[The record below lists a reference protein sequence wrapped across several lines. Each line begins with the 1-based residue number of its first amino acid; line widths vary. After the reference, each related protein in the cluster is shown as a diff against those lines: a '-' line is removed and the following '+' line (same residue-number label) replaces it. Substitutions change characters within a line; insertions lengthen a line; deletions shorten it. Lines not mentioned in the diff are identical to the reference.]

1 MYFLNPNSI
10 KNKLQFIII
19 ITSAI
24 VLLLASTA
32 FIVNDLFT
40 FRRQMVSD
48 LFVLADLV
56 GINSTAGL
64 IFKNSQTAEEN
75 IAALKANKHI
85 IVAQIYSK
93 DGTLFASYFR
103 EGLDQDSLSKHLSVS
118 MSEKYFLHSQ
128 KKQAR
133 DKIEESFVFHNNHL
147 GIFKPIIFQK
157 EIIGTVYIQSDLD
170 AFNER
175 LFWAIGIVGIVML
188 VSLLLAFFL
197 SIKFHRTITT
207 PILNLLETMKE
218 VSTDKIYSH
227 RAKKTTYD
235 EISKL
240 IDGFNEMLAEIE
252 KRDIALAETRDQAM
266 AASQAKSTFLA
277 NMSHELRTPLNGIL
291 GYAQLLLQ
299 QDEGLKVTYKEGLEV
314 IQHSGEYL
322 LTLINDILDL
332 SKVEA
337 GKIELEP
344 INFHF
349 GEFIKEIAKLFKMR
363 ANQSELYFTYKA
375 SNSLPSGICADEKR
389 LRQILINLLGNA
401 IKFTPEEGNVNF
413 EVDYYDDKIHFKIA
427 DTGIGIAKDELK
439 HIFSPFQQ
447 AGDSNYRKQGTGLG
461 LSISKELVEMMG
473 GKLHVESI
481 VGKGSTFWM
490 ALDLPVVSHNIKKQ
504 PLKKQIIGYQ
514 RISTEKGKDSKKDS
528 ESPLKI
534 LLVEDNNE
542 NRSVLRNI
550 LEPLNFEIVE
560 ATNGIEG
567 VNLAYDCIPDLI
579 IMDLIMPEMNGFEAT
594 RKIRKIPE
602 LQEIPII
609 ATSASVFEYHR
620 QESLK
625 VGCHDFM
632 PKPFGE
638 DLLRLVGQYLKLQWI
653 YKETLEEFSVQNI
666 NEHPSEK
673 SPDEEIQSS
682 IKLQAEQANHFF
694 ILSMK
699 GDIMGILEFATQL
712 EQSDA
717 QLTPFANI
725 IRDLANN
732 FKVEKLRKLA
742 KKHKKLQN
750 NLDI

>member
-1 MYFLNPNSI
+1 
-10 KNKLQFIII
+10 
-19 ITSAI
+19 
-24 VLLLASTA
+24 
-32 FIVNDLFT
+32 
-40 FRRQMVSD
+40 MVSD

-64 IFKNSQTAEEN
+64 KFNISETAEEN

-85 IVAQIYSK
+85 IVAHIYSK

-103 EGLDQDSLSKHLSVS
+103 EGLVQDSLSKHSSVS
-118 MSEKYFLHSQ
+118 ENYFLHCNCQ
-128 KKQAR
+128 KKQAHE
-133 DKIEESFVFHNNHL
+133 KIEESFFLHNNHFD
-147 GIFKPIIFQK
+147 IFKPIIFK
-157 EIIGTVYIQSDLD
+157 NEFIGTVYIQSDLD

-188 VSLLLAFFL
+188 ISLLLAFFL
-197 SIKFHRTITT
+197 SLKFQRTITT
-207 PILNLLETMKE
+207 PILNLLETIKE

-227 RAKKTTYD
+227 RAKKTTDD
-235 EISKL
+235 EIGKL
-240 IDGFNEMLAEIE
+240 IDGFNEMLVEIE
-252 KRDIALAETRDQAM
+252 RRDIALAEARDQAM
-266 AASQAKSTFLA
+266 AANQAKTTFLA

-291 GYAQLLLQ
+291 GYAQILLQ
-299 QDEGLKVTYKEGLEV
+299 DEDLKGTYKEGLEV

-375 SNSLPSGICADEKR
+375 SKSLPSGICADEKR

-413 EVDYYDDKIHFKIA
+413 EVDYYDDKIHFEIA
-427 DTGIGIAKDELK
+427 DTGIGIAENELK

-447 AGDSNYRKQGTGLG
+447 AGDPNYRKQGTGLG
-461 LSISKELVEMMG
+461 LSISKELVKMMG
-473 GKLHVESI
+473 GKLHVKSI
-481 VGKGSTFWM
+481 VGKGTTFWM
-490 ALDLPVVSHNIKKQ
+490 ALDLPVVSHMIEEQ
-504 PLKKQIIGYQ
+504 PVKKQIIGYQ
-514 RISTEKGKDSKKDS
+514 RISTEKGKDSKS
-528 ESPLKI
+528 EFPLKI

-542 NRSVLRNI
+542 NRNVLKKI

-567 VNLAYDCIPDLI
+567 VNLAYDCLPDLI
-579 IMDLIMPEMNGFEAT
+579 IMDLIMPEMNGFDAT

-666 NEHPSEK
+666 NDHPSEK

-699 GDIMGILEFATQL
+699 GDIMGLLEFATQL

-717 QLTPFANI
+717 QLTPFANR

-742 KKHKKLQN
+742 KKHKELQN

>member
-1 MYFLNPNSI
+1 MHLLNPISI

-40 FRRQMVSD
+40 FRRQMVAD
-48 LFVLADLV
+48 LFVLAELV

-64 IFKNSQTAEEN
+64 MFNNSHTAEEN
-75 IAALKANKHI
+75 IVALKANKHI
-85 IVAQIYSK
+85 IVTKIYSK

-118 MSEKYFLHSQ
+118 EKYFRHNQ

-133 DKIEESFVFHNNHL
+133 DKIEESFFFHNNHL
-147 GIFKPIIFQK
+147 GIFKPIIFK
-157 EIIGTVYIQSDLD
+157 NEIIGIVYIKSDLD
-170 AFNER
+170 AFHER
-175 LFWAIGIVGIVML
+175 LFWKIWIMGIVML

-197 SIKFHRTITT
+197 SLKFHRTITT

-227 RAKKTTYD
+227 RAKKTTDD
-235 EISKL
+235 EIGKL
-240 IDGFNEMLAEIE
+240 IDGFNDMLAEIE
-252 KRDIALAETRDQAM
+252 KRNIALAQTRDQAM
-266 AASQAKSTFLA
+266 AASQAKTTFLA

-291 GYAQLLLQ
+291 GYAQILLQ
-299 QDEGLKVTYKEGLEV
+299 DEDLKETYKEGLEV
-314 IQHSGEYL
+314 IQRSGEYL

-337 GKIELEP
+337 GKIELDP
-344 INFHF
+344 ANFHL
-349 GEFIKEIAKLFKMR
+349 GGFIKEIAELFKMR
-363 ANQSELYFTYKA
+363 ANQSELYFTYKV
-375 SNSLPSGICADEKR
+375 SKNLPRGICADEKR

-401 IKFTPEEGNVNF
+401 IKFTPEEGKVNF

-427 DTGIGIAKDELK
+427 DTGIGIAENELK

-447 AGDSNYRKQGTGLG
+447 VGELNYRKQGTGLG

-473 GKLHVESI
+473 GKLQVKSI

-490 ALDLPVVSHNIKKQ
+490 ALDLPVVSHKIEEQPVKK
-504 PLKKQIIGYQ
+504 PIIGYQ
-514 RISTEKGKDSKKDS
+514 RISTEKDSKS

-534 LLVEDNNE
+534 LLVEDNKE

-550 LEPLNFEIVE
+550 LKPLNFEIVE
-560 ATNGIEG
+560 AKNGIEG
-567 VNLAYDCIPDLI
+567 VNKAYDCLPDLI
-579 IMDLIMPEMNGFEAT
+579 IMDLIMPEMNGFDAT
-594 RKIRKIPE
+594 RKIKKIPE

-620 QESLK
+620 EESLK
-625 VGCHDFM
+625 VGCQDFM

-653 YKETLEEFSVQNI
+653 YKETLEESSIKNI
-666 NEHPSEK
+666 NDPPSEK

-682 IKLQAEQANHFF
+682 IKLQTEQANHFF

-699 GDIMGILEFATQL
+699 GDITGILEFATQI

-717 QLTPFANI
+717 QLTPLANK
-725 IRDLANN
+725 IRYFANN
-732 FKVEKLRKLA
+732 FKVKQLRKMA
-742 KKHKKLQN
+742 KKHFEV
-750 NLDI
+750 

>member
-1 MYFLNPNSI
+1 MHLLNPISI

-40 FRRQMVSD
+40 FRRQMVAD
-48 LFVLADLV
+48 LFVLAELV

-64 IFKNSQTAEEN
+64 MFNNSQTAEEN

-85 IVAQIYSK
+85 IVTKIYSK
-93 DGTLFASYFR
+93 DGTLFATYFR
-103 EGLDQDSLSKHLSVS
+103 EGLDQNSLSKHL
-118 MSEKYFLHSQ
+118 MSEKYFLHNQ

-133 DKIEESFVFHNNHL
+133 DKIEESFFFHNNHF
-147 GIFKPIIFQK
+147 GIFKPIIFK
-157 EIIGTVYIQSDLD
+157 KDIIGIVYIKSDLD
-170 AFNER
+170 AFHER
-175 LFWAIGIVGIVML
+175 LFWEIWIMSIVML

-197 SIKFHRTITT
+197 SLKFHRTITT

-227 RAKKTTYD
+227 RAKKTTDD
-235 EISKL
+235 EIGKL
-240 IDGFNEMLAEIE
+240 IDGFNDMLAEIE
-252 KRDIALAETRDQAM
+252 KRNIALAQTRDQAM
-266 AASQAKSTFLA
+266 AASQAKTTFLA

-291 GYAQLLLQ
+291 GYAQILLQ
-299 QDEGLKVTYKEGLEV
+299 DEDLKETYKEGLEV
-314 IQHSGEYL
+314 IQRSGEYL
-322 LTLINDILDL
+322 LTLIDDILDL

-337 GKIELEP
+337 GKIELDP
-344 INFHF
+344 ANFHLGGF
-349 GEFIKEIAKLFKMR
+349 LKEIAELFKMR
-363 ANQSELYFTYKA
+363 ANQSELYFTYKV
-375 SNSLPSGICADEKR
+375 SKNLPRGICADEKR

-401 IKFTPEEGNVNF
+401 VKFTPEEGKVNF
-413 EVDYYDDKIHFKIA
+413 EVNYYDDKIHFKIA
-427 DTGIGIAKDELK
+427 DTGIGIAENELK

-447 AGDSNYRKQGTGLG
+447 AGELNYKKQGTGLG

-473 GKLHVESI
+473 GKLQVKSI

-490 ALDLPVVSHNIKKQ
+490 ALDLPIVSHHIKEQPVKKQ
-504 PLKKQIIGYQ
+504 AVIGYQ
-514 RISTEKGKDSKKDS
+514 RISTEKDSKS

-534 LLVEDNNE
+534 LLVEDNKE

-567 VNLAYDCIPDLI
+567 VNKAYDCLPDLI
-579 IMDLIMPEMNGFEAT
+579 IMDLIMPEMNGFDAT

-620 QESLK
+620 EESLK

-632 PKPFGE
+632 PKPFGD

-653 YKETLEEFSVQNI
+653 YKETLEASSVKKI
-666 NEHPSEK
+666 NDPLSEN

-699 GDIMGILEFATQL
+699 GDIIGILEFAKQI

-717 QLTPFANI
+717 QLTP
-725 IRDLANN
+725 LANKIRYFAKN
-732 FKVEKLRKLA
+732 FKVKQLRKMA
-742 KKHKKLQN
+742 KKHKEN
-750 NLDI
+750 TT